1 MNVQVF
7 TVHTIYIY
15 RPPPMTYVLP
25 FFQSVP
31 CWLVFKNIQNGLIW
45 KFTFAVKLSKNAGKI
60 SKKQK
65 NCMFKKRTVTHC
77 CILPLQSN
85 WAKMQVKWKNH
96 KKLHVQKKHVCSL
109 LQLDVHSPYL
119 RNLVYQM
126 FENPCNL
133 QSNLKILVIEGR
145 KGCWQIYVSKF
156 CLLPF
161 PLMKLLQSL
170 PLQHWRC
177 LPKMYLNTVTFDQ
190 KYT

>member
-1 MNVQVF
+1 MF
-7 TVHTIYIY
+7 TIKPNDGSRYTDYIYIY
-15 RPPPMTYVLP
+15 AEAPPMTYVLS

-109 LQLDVHSPYL
+109 LQLDVSTSL
-119 RNLVYQM
+119 ISEIW
-126 FENPCNL
+126 FISC
-133 QSNLKILVIEGR
+133 LKIRVI
-145 KGCWQIYVSKF
+145 CNQI
-156 CLLPF
+156 
-161 PLMKLLQSL
+161 
-170 PLQHWRC
+170 
-177 LPKMYLNTVTFDQ
+177 
-190 KYT
+190 